1 MTFLLIGAGVVM
13 AQTQVQGTVVDEQ
26 GEPVIGA
33 SVVLKSDRTKGTV
46 TDMDGKFTLS
56 APDGATF
63 VFSFVGFK
71 TQEAAARLNMKITLM
86 SDTETLDEG

>member
-1 MTFLLIGAGVVM
+1 MKRKLKLFLALFFIGIGVVI
-13 AQTQVQGTVVDEQ
+13 AQTQMQGTVVDEQ

-46 TDMDGKFTLS
+46 TDMNGKFTLS

-71 TQEAAARLNMKITLM
+71 TQEAA
-86 SDTETLDEG
+86 